1 MQSFT
6 WNGEAMIPAKPR
18 LADEAFVVGQH
29 YWLEEASERSW
40 ASHRQEFAFVREGWT
55 NLPYALAAKFPT
67 PEHLRK
73 AALIATGWFNET
85 ILSADSVAAARK
97 VAAYAKSEDEFA
109 HIRISGRTVVVRKA
123 RSQRMRGPGRMN
135 KADFQASK
143 DDILHWIASLLGV
156 EPGELTRA
164 A

>member
-6 WNGEAMIPAKPR
+6 WNGEAMVPAKPK
-18 LADEAFVVGQH
+18 LADKEFVIGQK

-40 ASHRQEFAFVREGWT
+40 ISHRHEFLFVREGWQ
-55 NLPYALAAKFPT
+55 NLPYEIGEKFPT
-67 PEHLRK
+67 TEHLRK
-73 AALIATGWFNET
+73 AALIATGWFTET
-85 ILSADSVAAARK
+85 ILQADSVAAARK
-97 VAAYAKSEDEFA
+97 VAAYVKSEDAFA

-143 DDILHWIASLLGV
+143 DDILHWIAQLLGV
-156 EPGELTRA
+156 EPDRLGRA

>member
-1 MQSFT
+1 
-6 WNGEAMIPAKPR
+6 MIPSKPA
-18 LADEAFVVGQH
+18 LADKTYVIGQR
-29 YWLEEASERSW
+29 YMLEEVSERSW
-40 ASHRQEFAFVREGWT
+40 ISHQHEFAWIKTAWE
-55 NLPYALAAKFPT
+55 NLPYALAEKFQS
-67 PEHLRK
+67 PEALRK
-73 AALIATGWFNET
+73 AALIACGWYKET
-85 ILSADSVAAARK
+85 ILNADSVAAARK

-143 DDILHWIASLLGV
+143 DDILRWIASLIGV
-156 EPGELTRA
+156 EPVELTRA